1 MATIRPAAPTDLDA
15 LTELL
20 TSCVRA
26 GAALGFLDTLTDDDA
41 RQFWVIALEQEALG
55 NRVILVAVDGSAI
68 VGTITVLLAFP
79 ANQPHRG
86 EIAKL
91 MVAPDR
97 QSTGLGALLL
107 DAGEGLAWS
116 RGKTLL
122 VLDTEAGSPAE
133 GFYARHGWN
142 KTGEIPDFA
151 LTAAGRIHPVS
162 VYWKRGPGGSTP
174 VLSDSGQGA

>member
-1 MATIRPAAPTDLDA
+1 MARILPASSDDLDP
-15 LTELL
+15 LTSLL
-20 TSCVRA
+20 TVCVRA
-26 GAALGFLDTLTDDDA
+26 GAALGFLDTLTDADA
-41 RQFWVIALEQEALG
+41 REFWSASLDQHATGQRTV
-55 NRVILVAVDGSAI
+55 LVAVDGAAI

-91 MVAPDR
+91 MVSPDR
-97 QSTGLGALLL
+97 QGTGLGQLLL
-107 DAGEGLAWS
+107 DAGERHAWAQ
-116 RGKTLL
+116 GKTLL

-133 GFYARHGWN
+133 GFYARHGWT

-162 VYWKRGPGGSTP
+162 LYWKRSPR
-174 VLSDSGQGA
+174 

>member
-1 MATIRPAAPTDLDA
+1 MPLIRPASSEDLED
-15 LTELL
+15 LTSLL
-20 TSCVRA
+20 TACVRG
-26 GAALGFLDTLTDDDA
+26 GAALGFLNTLTDADA
-41 RQFWVIALEQEALG
+41 RDFWTGSLAQHAKGQRTV
-55 NRVILVAVDGSAI
+55 LVAVDGTTI

-91 MVAPDR
+91 MVSPDR
-97 QSTGLGALLL
+97 QGTGLGQLLL
-107 DAGEGLAWS
+107 DAGERHAWS
-116 RGKTLL
+116 SGKTLL

-133 GFYARHGWN
+133 GFYARHGWT

-162 VYWKRGPGGSTP
+162 VYWKRSPR
-174 VLSDSGQGA
+174 